1 MTQGINLQSVSTA
14 TPVANQQN
22 IFQKAKTKAIEFKDS
37 FEKSD
42 NNTKAKVNTALAGG
56 SIAGTII
63 TMLGARVSEKTVRNT
78 KKGAEEGAKKAAEGA
93 KNVIKKQNT
102 PLKWLGALVAIA
114 SSAGIIALNF
124 KSKDSQEGMTAT
136 TVAEPAAQEAQAEQA
151 QTTADAQVA
160 QPVAEETK
168 KEETE
173 QPAQTPAT
181 EQVEAK

>member
-56 SIAGTII
+56 SIAGTLM
-63 TMLGARVSEKTVRNT
+63 TMLGARVSKKTIDT
-78 KKGAEEGAKKAAEGA
+78 AKKGAEEGAKKAAEGA

-102 PLKWLGALVAIA
+102 PLKWLGALIAIA

-124 KSKDSQEGMTAT
+124 KAKNKEENTAVT
-136 TVAEPAAQEAQAEQA
+136 TTPNTEQTVQEAAE
-151 QTTADAQVA
+151 AQVA
-160 QPVAEETK
+160 QNIEPAMQEEAQ
-168 KEETE
+168 TE
-173 QPAQTPAT
+173 QKPAT
-181 EQVEAK
+181 EQAETK